1 MLNRSDRSFV
11 GWVRTRVQFL
21 RFKVARFQGVSMRAC
36 ARASLLWLVRHP
48 VLSLGLLLV
57 WALES
62 GAPATEALPRA
73 ALTIHQATLYGGI
86 WLLVIQFLWSAA
98 VGASGGHGLWRSA
111 VIALERSA
119 LIALALVSIRRFGD
133 DLADAIT
140 VAMEHPDTAM
150 AIVAAAVLLRVILA
164 MAPDRPHVHGYEA
177 LRGVAVMTLG
187 TQRLPADIR
196 RTALHEAGHLLLFAA
211 RDVLPDD
218 LHVKVFDVLG
228 PLDEFRGRVTHV
240 SVRPVV
246 LTEQYLWWSMLMR
259 LGGTEAERVVLG
271 DRGDG
276 AVQDSSNWIWDAT
289 AFLANGFGTVFYAQ
303 PDGADQ
309 TEHNRA
315 ALNELKAK
323 CTEVVHDFLSRNV
336 DLLTELRQV
345 IASELALDRARIEP
359 FLRRAIGTEALAL
372 GHQGSN
378 PRRG

>member
-1 MLNRSDRSFV
+1 
-11 GWVRTRVQFL
+11 
-21 RFKVARFQGVSMRAC
+21 MRAC
-36 ARASLLWLVRHP
+36 ASASLLWLVRHP
-48 VLSLGLLLV
+48 VISLGLLLA

-62 GAPATEALPRA
+62 DAPATDALPPA

-86 WLLVIQFLWSAA
+86 GMLLIQFFWSAA
-98 VGASGGHGLWRSA
+98 VGAMGGHGLLWRSA
-111 VIALERSA
+111 VIALERLA
-119 LIALALVSIRRFGD
+119 LITLALVSIRRFGD
-133 DLADAIT
+133 ELSDAVI
-140 VAMEHPDTAM
+140 VAKNHPDSAM

-164 MAPDRPHVHGYEA
+164 MAPNRPQVHGYEA
-177 LRGVAVMTLG
+177 PRGVAVITPR
-187 TQRLPADIR
+187 TQRLPADIH

-218 LHVKVFDVLG
+218 LHVKVLDVLG

-240 SVRPVV
+240 NDRPAV

-276 AVQDSSNWIWDAT
+276 AVQDSESWIWDAT

-309 TEHNRA
+309 VEHNRA

-323 CTEVVHDFLSRNV
+323 CTGVVHDFLSRNV
-336 DLLTELRQV
+336 DLLTELGQV
-345 IASELALDRARIEP
+345 IASELVLDRAQIEP

-372 GHQGSN
+372 GDQGSN